1 MGNSLFDE
9 VIRLVDI
16 CQRLLK
22 IDDVDSAALRQD
34 EALNFRVPPAGLV
47 SEVNTAVEQ
56 LSNGY
61 GSHCCTPFV
70 VFG

>member
-1 MGNSLFDE
+1 
-9 VIRLVDI
+9 
-16 CQRLLK
+16 
-22 IDDVDSAALRQD
+22 
-34 EALNFRVPPAGLV
+34 V
-47 SEVNTAVEQ
+47 SEVNTAVKQ

>member
-1 MGNSLFDE
+1 VGNSLPDE
-9 VIRLVDI
+9 VIGRVDI
-16 CQRLLK
+16 RQRLLK
-22 IDDVDSAALRQD
+22 IDDVDSAALRED
-34 EALNFRVPPAGLV
+34 KALDFRVPPAGLV
-47 SEVNTAVEQ
+47 SKVDTAVEQ